1 MVNTYLKLISADI
14 TDMILSY
21 RHMWMARIVQ
31 EPPTEMNI
39 QSQKWWT
46 EPTPNFTGTRSAF
59 RTYSTTKAKI
69 TAWDPIALP
78 RQ

>member
-1 MVNTYLKLISADI
+1 
-14 TDMILSY
+14 
-21 RHMWMARIVQ
+21 MARIVQ